1 MENLP
6 KDVIVEMALNLLP
19 VDVVNFCIVSKL
31 QNKFCNS
38 NDFWRRKLE
47 KDYAEEVFHSYVTEI
62 PIENPKQIY
71 INRFTFVSKKIE
83 AFIPNFISDFFHEDF
98 KNFLTQEYNNKL
110 YSNLYDIYENMKNY
124 KNEDDIDMN
133 DMIVIKLR
141 PFVPH
146 NAAYEDLVTSIRP
159 LIENL
164 IEIES
169 VDLINRE
176 MTKKLKRDLKIKIK

>member
-1 MENLP
+1 
-6 KDVIVEMALNLLP
+6 
-19 VDVVNFCIVSKL
+19 
-31 QNKFCNS
+31 
-38 NDFWRRKLE
+38 
-47 KDYAEEVFHSYVTEI
+47 
-62 PIENPKQIY
+62 
-71 INRFTFVSKKIE
+71 
-83 AFIPNFISDFFHEDF
+83 
-98 KNFLTQEYNNKL
+98 
-110 YSNLYDIYENMKNY
+110 MKNY

-146 NAAYEDLVTSIRP
+146 NAEYDDLVTSIRP

>member
-1 MENLP
+1 MESLP
-6 KDVIVEMALNLLP
+6 KDVVIEMALNLSPDDLI
-19 VDVVNFCIVSKL
+19 NLCSVSKSL
-31 QNKFCNS
+31 NRICNS

-47 KDYAEEVFHSYVTEI
+47 KDYPEEVFHSYITEI

-71 INRFTFVSKKIE
+71 INKFTFVTKKIHI
-83 AFIPNFISDFFHEDF
+83 FIPNFISEFFHEDF

-110 YSNLYDIYENMKNY
+110 YLSLYEIYENMKNY
-124 KNEDDIDMN
+124 KNEDDIDIDN
-133 DMIVIKLR
+133 MIVIKLR

-146 NAAYEDLVTSIRP
+146 NAEYDDLVMSTRP

-176 MTKKLKRDLKIKIK
+176 MTEKLKRDLKNK